1 MMTEE
6 NNESNFGDKADA
18 FDADSAQDFFEALE
32 TEVNS
37 AIADPKGSKETPQQ
51 ESGPIQ
57 ETREVKAEAPN
68 TDANWEKR
76 YKDSSREAQKMNS
89 KLKQF
94 EPFVPLLDAMKNDG
108 GLVDHVRDYLQGGG
122 KPSKTIK
129 ERLNLDEDFVFDANE
144 AVSDPA
150 SDSAKL
156 FDAHV
161 NTAVNQ
167 RVGNM
172 MASERKKS
180 AQTEADRAKAQAADD
195 FKKRNNMS
203 NEEFGDMMTKANK
216 TPMTLDDIFYL
227 VNKDKVAANV
237 ANSTKEE
244 MLTQMKTVRDI
255 PSSNAG
261 INSAPVERKLDDEV
275 FDSLKG
281 SDGDLENLF
290 GS

>member
-6 NNESNFGDKADA
+6 TNESNFGDKADA

-37 AIADPKGSKETPQQ
+37 AIADPKGSEETPQQ
-51 ESGPIQ
+51 ESGPVQ
-57 ETREVKAEAPN
+57 ETREVKAEAPK
-68 TDANWEKR
+68 TDTDWEKR

-108 GLVDHVRDYLQGGG
+108 GLVDHVRDYLQNGG

-144 AVSDPA
+144 AVSDPT

-180 AQTEADRAKAQAADD
+180 AETEANRAKAQAADE

-203 NEEFGDMMTKANK
+203 NEEFGEMMTKANK

-261 INSAPVERKLDDEV
+261 INSAPVEKNLDNDV

-290 GS
+290 GN

>member
-18 FDADSAQDFFEALE
+18 FDTDSAQDFFEALE

-37 AIADPKGSKETPQQ
+37 AIADPKGSEETPRQ

-57 ETREVKAEAPN
+57 ETREVKAEAPK

-144 AVSDPA
+144 AVSEPG

-203 NEEFGDMMTKANK
+203 NEEFGDMMDTANK

-237 ANSTKEE
+237 ANSTKED
-244 MLTQMKTVRDI
+244 MLTQMKRVRDI

-261 INSAPVERKLDDEV
+261 INSAPAEKNLDDDI

-281 SDGDLENLF
+281 SDGDLESLF

>member
-1 MMTEE
+1 MKET
-6 NNESNFGDKADA
+6 NESNSANEASA

-37 AIADPKGSKETPQQ
+37 AIADPKESEETPQQ
-51 ESGPIQ
+51 ESGPLQ
-57 ETREVKAEAPN
+57 ETREVNAEAPK

-144 AVSDPA
+144 AVSEPG

-180 AQTEADRAKAQAADD
+180 AKTETDRAKAQAADD

-203 NEEFGDMMTKANK
+203 NEEFGVMMDKANK

-237 ANSTKEE
+237 ARSTKED

-261 INSAPVERKLDDEV
+261 INSAPVDKNLDDDV

-281 SDGDLENLF
+281 SDGDLESLF
-290 GS
+290 GN

>member
-1 MMTEE
+1 MIEE
-6 NNESNFGDKADA
+6 NNESNSVTEGDVFG
-18 FDADSAQDFFEALE
+18 ADSAQDFFEALE
-32 TEVNS
+32 SEVNS
-37 AIADPKGSKETPQQ
+37 AIADPKVSEETPRQG
-51 ESGPIQ
+51 SGPIR
-57 ETREVKAEAPN
+57 ETRKIQAEAPK
-68 TDANWEKR
+68 TDTDWEKR
-76 YKDSSREAQKMNS
+76 YKDSSREAVKMNS

-108 GLVDHVRDYLQGGG
+108 GLVDHVRDYLQNGG

-144 AVSDPA
+144 AVSEPG

-180 AQTEADRAKAQAADD
+180 AKTEADRAKAQAADD

-203 NEEFGDMMTKANK
+203 NEEFGDMMDTANK

-261 INSAPVERKLDDEV
+261 INSASAEKNHDDDI

-281 SDGDLENLF
+281 SDGDLESLF